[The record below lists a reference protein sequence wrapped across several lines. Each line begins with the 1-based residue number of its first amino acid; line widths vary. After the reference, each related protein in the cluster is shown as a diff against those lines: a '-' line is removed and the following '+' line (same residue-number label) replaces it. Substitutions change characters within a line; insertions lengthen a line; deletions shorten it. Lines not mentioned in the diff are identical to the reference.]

1 MDIKVDLIRS
11 IYLEIREIH
20 RLYNKQSRKV
30 LVDYDITMPQLYVLR
45 YLLEMEQAQK
55 QVTITDLILKVDC
68 SPSSMSIMIQRLEQ
82 EGMVN
87 AVRGIKDRR
96 EVFVTITEKGK
107 QILYPVELSAEQFI
121 EERYKDI
128 ESSELQALYTSLQKF
143 KQSIE

>member
-143 KQSIE
+143 KRSIE